1 MKLTQNDFLYIL
13 GDAIQTHEGWGTL
26 EAGVWIPTR
35 SVNNNNPGNI
45 KFVGQAGVTPD
56 ADNFCVA
63 PDFLTGKA
71 LQIHD
76 LTLKLTKY
84 NTIREII
91 SVYAPPSENNT
102 EAYIT
107 AVVNFFIARGIPVTD
122 TMPLADILALPVE
135 MILVV
140 INGLSTMANWNAAMQ
155 SLNFCVK
162 YMPGFGISTRYV
174 NATITAADF
183 YPNPS
188 PIGNLYALNESFT
201 RPLLAPWNEG
211 QKLNALLYLFI
222 NNTNNAV
229 AGGVEYGGE
238 AISFQEPG
246 TAFCN
251 VLFEGNVGSF
261 VEYNGRAMFH
271 EFIHCLFTLTG
282 FQDYLHTYL
291 VAHGGYAANLL
302 VDLNVVYADILNKYK
317 TGAQVVAVGQEAVA
331 IATADKNPADQ
342 FSIQAFLAAVVQ
354 AMKEWLNQ

>member
-1 MKLTQNDFLYIL
+1 MTQNDFLYVL

-26 EAGVWIPTR
+26 ANGAWTETR
-35 SVNNNNPGNI
+35 SVKNNNPGNI

-76 LTLKLTKY
+76 LTLKLPKY

-107 AVVNFFIARGIPVTD
+107 AVVNFFIARNIPVTD

-135 MILVV
+135 MILIA
-140 INGLSTMANWNAAMQ
+140 INGLSTMADWNAAMA
-155 SLNFCVK
+155 SIAFCAK
-162 YMPGFGISTRYV
+162 YMPGWGISTRYV
-174 NATITAADF
+174 NAPIAATDF

-201 RPLLAPWNEG
+201 KPLLAPLNEG
-211 QKLNALLYLFI
+211 QKLNALFYIFI
-222 NNTNNAV
+222 NNTNNAD

-238 AISFQEPG
+238 AISFQEPA

-251 VLFEGNVGSF
+251 VLFNGSIGTF

-282 FQDYLHTYL
+282 FSDYLHTYL
-291 VAHGGYAANLL
+291 VAHGGYAAELL

-317 TGAQVVAVGQEAVA
+317 TGAKVVQVAQEVVA
-331 IATADKNPADQ
+331 IATTDTAPADKPYI
-342 FSIQAFLAAVVQ
+342 IQLLQAVWI
-354 AMKEWLNQ
+354 AMKNWSN